1 MEAEGFCWAQGVVM
15 SESKRTGVWVAQWM
29 EDLGLTPNQTRLY
42 AEIVSLDA
50 KGGCFAS
57 NEYLG
62 AVLRLKRDTVSR
74 LVSQLKAKG
83 LLKQT
88 GFDGRKRYL
97 KPELPTTESELDHS
111 QRKDVTSGL
120 QIKPRI
126 GIKSKPESSTAPK
139 PSLKYEVHTNIQN
152 SVLKKDKESDWDEF
166 LRWSEKK
173 LSLSTRFV
181 LSQVR
186 GPEALSGLQ
195 LSYWERW
202 KANPS

>member
-1 MEAEGFCWAQGVVM
+1 M

-29 EDLGLTPNQTRLY
+29 EDLGLTPNQTKLF
-42 AEIVSLDA
+42 AEIVSLHV

-74 LVSQLKAKG
+74 LVSQLKNKG

-88 GFDGRKRYL
+88 GFDGRKRFL
-97 KPELPTTESELDHS
+97 KPELPGAESGLDLSHKKELIPGPP
-111 QRKDVTSGL
+111 VTS
-120 QIKPRI
+120 RI
-126 GIKSKPESSTAPK
+126 GNTSKPESCVKPK
-139 PSLKYEVHTNIQN
+139 PSFKYEVHKNIQK
-152 SVLKKDKESDWDEF
+152 SILKKDKDADWEEF
-166 LRWSEKK
+166 LRWSEKR
-173 LSLSTRFV
+173 LSFSTRFV
-181 LSQVR
+181 LSQIR